1 MKKYSNILKILLTF
15 FILFAFGTSTFAIDK
30 EIADQI
36 VPKQYPKKYT
46 PVYIKQI
53 APNYKCVGSEEIF
66 YVALDMLKD
75 TTGMFSRN
83 AILGNNLSQKPVKIE
98 FRDLSQINKDY
109 ASFDA
114 LGWKKGKRLYIY
126 VSTRHRDAP
135 AGAIAALLAHEA
147 LHQDEFN
154 SLAEETYAWTM
165 EAVVWDE
172 ILKIYPESN
181 DKNSSL
187 VTRENTLKKLL
198 EKGNNTNKYIKK
210 SVMQNEGY
218 KGLPSYSPGFENL

>member
-46 PVYIKQI
+46 PMYIKQI
-53 APNYKCVGSEEIF
+53 SPNYKCVGSEEIF